1 MHLLLLKDDARKLRA
16 WERADAS
23 FVPRFGLGRAES
35 LQSWSDV
42 AWWES
47 PGLAG
52 SCQLS
57 VSLVSVQSPEVL
69 MRLSSLRDKGEN
81 EKALR
86 N

>member
-1 MHLLLLKDDARKLRA
+1 MHSLLLKDDARKLRA
-16 WERADAS
+16 WERAEAS
-23 FVPRFGLGRAES
+23 FVPCFGPGRAES
-35 LQSWSDV
+35 LQSWRDV

-47 PGLAG
+47 PALAG
-52 SCQLS
+52 SCQMS

-69 MRLSSLRDKGEN
+69 MRLSSLGDKGEN

>member
-1 MHLLLLKDDARKLRA
+1 MLLLKDDARKLRA

-23 FVPRFGLGRAES
+23 FVPQFGLGRAES
-35 LQSWSDV
+35 FQSWSDV